1 MWAYLETLRQR
12 EQLSE
17 LDLHFSRLL
26 ARLAASEAPP
36 LLMAACLTS
45 RWTSQGHV
53 CLDLTTLAGQVLF
66 AQGGEPWIA
75 PELASWT
82 STLLSSTVV
91 GRPGDFRPLVL
102 DARGRLY
109 LYRYWH
115 YEQQLA
121 SDLQQRATAEV
132 VALDEPRLRGSLAR
146 LFPARPVST
155 CDWQKIAAVVAVL
168 KRFCV
173 IAGGPGTGKTRTV
186 ARVLALLL
194 EQAGGQP
201 LRIGLAAP
209 TGKAAAR
216 LQEAVRD
223 ARHQLPVEAAIRD
236 AIPTEASTLHRLL
249 GARPDAS
256 TFRYNRAHPLP
267 LDVLII
273 DEASMVDLALM
284 VRTMQALPSQAR
296 LILLGD
302 HAQLAS
308 VETGAVLGD
317 LCWAAPA
324 LSASFQARIASLTGE
339 SLPPASAPA
348 STMGDAVVLL
358 RQSYRFG
365 DKSGIGALAQAVCRG
380 EAATALHLLQAR
392 HGTDLLWTPVPALA
406 MGHRPL
412 DASLCAGFRPYLETV
427 QAEATPVE
435 AFAAFERFRVLCAH
449 RYGPGGAL
457 ALNDHIED
465 VLQTAR
471 LIDARHTWYPGRPVM
486 ITRNDYALRLFN
498 GDIGITLPDP
508 EAEGRLRVYFPALDG
523 GMRGLAPVRLPAH
536 ETVYAMT
543 VHKSQGSE
551 FDEVLLVLGEA
562 HAPVMTRELLYTG
575 LTRART
581 RVHVCG
587 EAEALTAAVGR
598 PLQRTSGL
606 REALWGVGRL
616 DDTLR
621 SDA

>member
-1 MWAYLETLRQR
+1 MWGYLETLRQR
-12 EQLSE
+12 EQLSD
-17 LDLHFSRLL
+17 LDLHFGRLL

-36 LLMAACLTS
+36 FLMAACLTS
-45 RWTSQGHV
+45 HWTSQGHV
-53 CLDLTTLAGQVLF
+53 CLDLNTLAGQVLF
-66 AQGGEPWIA
+66 AQCGEPWIA

-82 STLLSSTVV
+82 STLLSSAVV
-91 GRPGDFRPLVL
+91 GRPGDFCPLVL

-121 SDLQQRATAEV
+121 SDLQQRAAAET
-132 VALDEPRLRGSLAR
+132 VALDEERLRDSLAR
-146 LFPARPVST
+146 LFPARPAPE

-186 ARVLALLL
+186 ARVLALLI

-201 LRIGLAAP
+201 LRISLAAP

-249 GARPDAS
+249 GARPDTP
-256 TFRYNRAHPLP
+256 TFRHNHEHPLP
-267 LDVLII
+267 LDVLVI

-284 VRTMQALPSQAR
+284 ARMVQALPRQAR

-324 LSASFQARIASLTGE
+324 LSAPFRARIAHLTGE
-339 SLPPASAPA
+339 SLPSTPASASA
-348 STMGDAVVLL
+348 IGDAVLLL

-365 DKSGIGALAQAVCRG
+365 HESGIGVLAQAVHRG
-380 EAATALHLLQAR
+380 DTATALHLLQAC
-392 HGTDLLWTPVPALA
+392 HSADLIWTPVPALTEC
-406 MGHRPL
+406 HIHL
-412 DASLCAGFRPYLETV
+412 EASLRTGFRPYLEKIK
-427 QAEATPVE
+427 ACATPAE

-449 RYGPGGAL
+449 RSGPGGAL
-457 ALNDHIED
+457 ALNDHIEGI
-465 VLQTAR
+465 LQTAR
-471 LIDARHTWYPGRPVM
+471 LIDARHAWYPGRPVM
-486 ITRNDYALRLFN
+486 ITRNDYHLRLFN

-508 EAEGRLRVYFPALDG
+508 ETDGRLRVYFPAADG
-523 GMRGLAPVRLPAH
+523 SMRGLSPVRLPAH

-562 HAPVMTRELLYTG
+562 HSPVMTRELLYTG
-575 LTRART
+575 ITRARA

-587 EAEALTAAVGR
+587 AAEAFTAAVGR
-598 PLQRTSGL
+598 QLQRASGL
-606 REALWGVGRL
+606 REALWGEMGQ
-616 DDTLR
+616 
-621 SDA
+621 